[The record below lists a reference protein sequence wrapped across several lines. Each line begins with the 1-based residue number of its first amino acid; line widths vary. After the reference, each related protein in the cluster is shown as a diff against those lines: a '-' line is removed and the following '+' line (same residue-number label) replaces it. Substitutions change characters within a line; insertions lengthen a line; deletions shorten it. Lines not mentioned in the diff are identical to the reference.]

1 MSESIERRI
10 EKLEKISS
18 LSKIPVIIPVKKGED
33 LEEAIVRYE
42 RSHPYE
48 NLDNRPIY
56 IVCDIEKEP
65 PRF

>member
-18 LSKIPVIIPVKKGED
+18 LSKLPVIIPVKKGED
-33 LEEAIVRYE
+33 PQEAIVRYE

-65 PRF
+65 PKF